1 MQSFHFDRWKTPH
14 IHIKF
19 ISSWRNILLL
29 NHFIYLHLRSMLYA
43 STYTMRRMRVMRMN
57 LLHTNSQMIMGKVV
71 IQQTRRYQVRKNDG
85 VGMIPG
91 HVVGYYKKSQNSLI
105 GYVNVSNVVVLLEV
119 WVMMMHQ
126 LYRINIMV

>member
-1 MQSFHFDRWKTPH
+1 
-14 IHIKF
+14 
-19 ISSWRNILLL
+19 
-29 NHFIYLHLRSMLYA
+29 
-43 STYTMRRMRVMRMN
+43 
-57 LLHTNSQMIMGKVV
+57 MIMGKVV

-119 WVMMMHQ
+119 VVVVGVMMMDQ